1 MAANELLMP
10 GRAAA
15 LTGASES
22 GAVLFAALACAGFIR
37 SGIGSR
43 LAPPAARVAGG
54 GERAVMV
61 STGASGL
68 LLLGATAASTKVGS
82 VALAANSSV
91 PADVGARPA
100 EHPEPSARGPRREW
114 LPAVT
119 RSAAQAV
126 GSGRQA
132 ARAV

>member
-1 MAANELLMP
+1 MP

-43 LAPPAARVAGG
+43 LAPPTARVTGG

-61 STGASGL
+61 SLGTGASGL

-114 LPAVT
+114 RPAVT